1 MEREGLTEQEAF
13 ARLRKASQISGKPLR
28 VVAEALVA
36 TLAPRSAR
44 CESPATPGS
53 RRCLPSGRHR
63 GGRYSGCAERR
74 AGAGVAGLRFLA

>member
-36 TLAPRSAR
+36 TLA
-44 CESPATPGS
+44 
-53 RRCLPSGRHR
+53 
-63 GGRYSGCAERR
+63 GGD
-74 AGAGVAGLRFLA
+74 